1 MKTKDHK
8 EHQAPLKQEYHTK
21 PVQLLNMPDF
31 IWNWSISFSTG
42 SAGLPHTSPFGALF
56 VHDRTRQLDAQF
68 PAWVRK
74 MYSEF
79 VELDKN
85 AKPFILM
92 WICLVWQP
100 WNWNSKTKERKL
112 TRVVVCQHR
121 RSQIRE
127 PKMLVGNSKFF
138 TAAIKARAKCWC
150 LKLCHAFLIQTS
162 KTHAVARIWII
173 RVEHNMLLLWKAIF
187 KIFLKDPLYSFHL
200 GWFVSG
206 AIMNFEFQLTPPGT
220 KVDGPNP

>member
-1 MKTKDHK
+1 MCRFPSFLIYQHTHKKASCCMKSFWTKWWNQISHHLTSLSFFILGPASFNETTSHPSSKTKDHK

-31 IWNWSISFSTG
+31 FWTWSISFSTG

-85 AKPFILM
+85 AKPFILK

-127 PKMLVGNSKFF
+127 PKMLVGNSMK
-138 TAAIKARAKCWC
+138 
-150 LKLCHAFLIQTS
+150 
-162 KTHAVARIWII
+162 
-173 RVEHNMLLLWKAIF
+173 
-187 KIFLKDPLYSFHL
+187 
-200 GWFVSG
+200 
-206 AIMNFEFQLTPPGT
+206 
-220 KVDGPNP
+220 